1 MLWLCCRRF
10 KALADHKKGVTDDD
24 VVALVSDEVHKP
36 EVVWE
41 LLELQVRGE
50 SSTKLN
56 MGSRQQ
62 ARLKRDSVE
71 VLSPR
76 WCGSCW
82 SCKRGGGL

>member
-1 MLWLCCRRF
+1 MLWPYCRRF

-50 SSTKLN
+50 RVPS
-56 MGSRQQ
+56 
-62 ARLKRDSVE
+62 
-71 VLSPR
+71 
-76 WCGSCW
+76 
-82 SCKRGGGL
+82 